1 MPTANKTFVFKQ
13 PPKGF
18 PVPGQDLVT
27 EDRPIDLDA
36 VPHGGLVVKVLVA
49 SYDPYLRGRMR
60 DASIKSYS
68 LAFEPNTPVVNDV
81 VAKVVKSDAPGFQ
94 EGDLVMAFAAIAEY
108 ACVPKEIIAAG
119 RVRKINNPA
128 NLEPGLFI
136 GQLGMPGLTAWSS
149 LYKIGRPKK
158 GETIFISSAAGA
170 VGQVV
175 GQVAKHEGLRV
186 IGSVG
191 SDEKAE
197 FIVKELGFDAATNY
211 KKESPADALKRLA
224 PEGID
229 IYYENV
235 GGETLEAAIT
245 AMKTFGRI
253 VACGMVSN
261 APGTS
266 LPQTVTEMV
275 WLTILFLSSTSDL
288 TVQPQGPQ
296 GRIPRQEPDASC
308 RQENYLPGLHRQ
320 RSGLWP
326 RLLCRPPG
334 EAPEV
339 APRRLLQGEAFV
351 HGRNRQ
357 CGRGL
362 RGYAGGKELW
372 QGGAEDRGRM
382 SIE

>member
-36 VPHGGLVVKVLVA
+36 VPPGGLVLKVLVA

-60 DASIKSYS
+60 DASIQSYS
-68 LAFEPNTPVVNDV
+68 PAFEPDSPVVNDV
-81 VAKVVKSDAPGFQ
+81 VAKVLKSDSPQDFQ
-94 EGDLVMAFAAIAEY
+94 EGDLVMAFTAIAEY
-108 ACVPKEIIAAG
+108 AAVPKEVLAAG
-119 RVRKINNPA
+119 RVRKIHNPGG
-128 NLEPGLFI
+128 LEPGLFI

-158 GETIFISSAAGA
+158 GETIFVSSAAGA

-175 GQVAKHEGLRV
+175 GQIAKHEGLRV

-197 FIVKELGFDAATNY
+197 FVVKELGFDAATNY

-235 GGETLEAAIT
+235 GGETLEAAIA
-245 AMKTFGRI
+245 AMKQSGR
-253 VACGMVSN
+253 VVGCGMVSD
-261 APGTS
+261 AP
-266 LPQTVTEMV
+266 VN
-275 WLTILFLSSTSDL
+275 LT
-288 TVQPQGPQ
+288 
-296 GRIPRQEPDASC
+296 
-308 RQENYLPGLHRQ
+308 
-320 RSGLWP
+320 
-326 RLLCRPPG
+326 
-334 EAPEV
+334 
-339 APRRLLQGEAFV
+339 
-351 HGRNRQ
+351 
-357 CGRGL
+357 
-362 RGYAGGKELW
+362 
-372 QGGAEDRGRM
+372 
-382 SIE
+382 